1 MIVEVLVIDGLA
13 DVDIVVVGVILKFAL
28 TVSYSTDVSSEVD
41 VDLSKNGLIVGA
53 LSSIGIEV
61 LPGVSAKAFA
71 VVMTAWGF
79 PLLTRLEE
87 VSCC

>member
-1 MIVEVLVIDGLA
+1 MPSA
-13 DVDIVVVGVILKFAL
+13 
-28 TVSYSTDVSSEVD
+28 VD
-41 VDLSKNGLIVGA
+41 VDLSKNELIVGA

-61 LPGVSAKAFA
+61 LPDVSAKAFA